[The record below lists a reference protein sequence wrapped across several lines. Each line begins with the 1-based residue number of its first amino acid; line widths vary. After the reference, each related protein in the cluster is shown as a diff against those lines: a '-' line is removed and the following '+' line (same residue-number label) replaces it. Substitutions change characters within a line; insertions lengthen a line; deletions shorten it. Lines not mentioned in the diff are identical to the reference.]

1 MVGGFAKKC
10 GKYLFFTVRSGRAAM
25 NILPKE
31 WNKKLCLFL
40 FVLISF
46 LYHEAP
52 KAC

>member
-1 MVGGFAKKC
+1 MVGGFSKKC
-10 GKYLFFTVRSGRAAM
+10 GKYLFFTVRRAAM

-31 WNKKLCLFL
+31 WNKKLCLFR

-52 KAC
+52 NAC

>member
-31 WNKKLCLFL
+31 WNKKTMF
-40 FVLISF
+40 ISF
-46 LYHEAP
+46 RFNFFFVS
-52 KAC
+52 